1 MRDLFTDGWNSFWH
15 FVFGLLGFYS
25 PFVTILFVLYQLK
38 DPFETNINR
47 VLDWV
52 CVYVF
57 TFWISVYVI
66 YQLEA
71 F

>member
-38 DPFETNINR
+38 DPFETNITID
-47 VLDWV
+47 LTEFLIGFASM
-52 CVYVF
+52 YLLSGFLF
-57 TFWISVYVI
+57 T
-66 YQLEA
+66 
-71 F
+71 